1 MTWFVGVEDD
11 ESGRKWSIDIKPS
24 LMDDDDDDVSIK
36 YWYLFPIS
44 KCLSFDSYDYSIP
57 SN

>member
-24 LMDDDDDDVSIK
+24 LMDDDDDDDDLSIK
-36 YWYLFPIS
+36 Y
-44 KCLSFDSYDYSIP
+44 
-57 SN
+57 